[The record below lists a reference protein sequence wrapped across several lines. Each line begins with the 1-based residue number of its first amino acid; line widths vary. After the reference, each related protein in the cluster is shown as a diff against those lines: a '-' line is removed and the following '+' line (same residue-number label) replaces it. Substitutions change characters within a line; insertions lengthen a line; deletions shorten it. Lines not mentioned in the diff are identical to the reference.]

1 MTELSMAIELPKST
15 EFNKKIK
22 IPKQKFYENLEISPA
37 LKKIFI
43 EQVDKILWS
52 YKIASSTANLAD
64 GNLVKEIEVF
74 EVSLKSPSL
83 DGELLRHID
92 RLVPYHIVF
101 ILEYQGRYKACI
113 SYKEATISGNM
124 AFKVNSYYY
133 TDWLDK
139 QNLHLKL
146 EGLNLDAAYENFV
159 RQIAGETLQ
168 KVASD
173 ESLKDSIARSEQKEL
188 LQKQILALE
197 SKIRKEK
204 QLNKQIQINNEL
216 KKLKRDL
223 EEL

>member
-1 MTELSMAIELPKST
+1 MAIELPKST
-15 EFNKKIK
+15 EFSKKIK
-22 IPKQKFYENLEISPA
+22 VPKQKFYENLEISPA

-43 EQVDKILWS
+43 EQIDKIIWS
-52 YKIASSTANLAD
+52 NKIASSTTNLAGGD
-64 GNLVKEIEVF
+64 LVKEIEVF
-74 EVSLKSPSL
+74 EVFLKSPNL
-83 DGELLRHID
+83 DDELLRHID
-92 RLVPYHIVF
+92 RAVPYHIVF

-113 SYKEATISGNM
+113 SYKESTLSGNM

-168 KVASD
+168 KMVSD
-173 ESLKDSIARSEQKEL
+173 ESLKDSVARSEQKEL

-204 QLNKQIQINNEL
+204 QLNKQMQINNEL
-216 KKLKRDL
+216 KKLKRNV

>member
-1 MTELSMAIELPKST
+1 MAIELPKST
-15 EFNKKIK
+15 EFNKK

-43 EQVDKILWS
+43 EQVDKIIWS
-52 YKIASSTANLAD
+52 NKIASSTTNLAGGD
-64 GNLVKEIEVF
+64 LVKEIEVF

-83 DGELLRHID
+83 DDELLRHID
-92 RLVPYHIVF
+92 RAVPYHIIF

-113 SYKEATISGNM
+113 SYKEATLSGNR

-139 QNLHLKL
+139 QNLPLKL

-168 KVASD
+168 KMVSD
-173 ESLKDSIARSEQKEL
+173 ESLKESVARLEQKEL
-188 LQKQILALE
+188 LQRQILALE
-197 SKIRKEK
+197 SKILKEK
-204 QLNKQIQINNEL
+204 QLLLRMMKSDGDYTAYYL
-216 KKLKRDL
+216 
-223 EEL
+223 

>member
-1 MTELSMAIELPKST
+1 MAIELPKST
-15 EFNKKIK
+15 EFNKK

-52 YKIASSTANLAD
+52 YKIASSSTNLAD

-74 EVSLKSPSL
+74 EVFLKSPNL
-83 DGELLRHID
+83 DDELLRHID
-92 RLVPYHIVF
+92 RAVPYHIVF

-113 SYKEATISGNM
+113 SYKEATISGNI

>member
-1 MTELSMAIELPKST
+1 MAIELPKST
-15 EFNKKIK
+15 EFNKK

-52 YKIASSTANLAD
+52 YKIASSSTNLAD
-64 GNLVKEIEVF
+64 SNLVKEIEVF
-74 EVSLKSPSL
+74 EVFLKSPNL
-83 DGELLRHID
+83 DDELLRHID
-92 RLVPYHIVF
+92 RAVPYHLVF
-101 ILEYQGRYKACI
+101 ILEYQGRCKACI
-113 SYKEATISGNM
+113 SYKEAATSGNR

-139 QNLHLKL
+139 QDLPLKL

-173 ESLKDSIARSEQKEL
+173 ESLKDSVARSEQKEL
-188 LQKQILALE
+188 LQKQILVLE

-204 QLNKQIQINNEL
+204 QLNKQMQINNEL
-216 KKLKRDL
+216 KKLKRNL

>member
-1 MTELSMAIELPKST
+1 MAIELPKST
-15 EFNKKIK
+15 EFNKKI
-22 IPKQKFYENLEISPA
+22 PKQKFYENLEISPS

-43 EQVDKILWS
+43 EQIDKIIWNN
-52 YKIASSTANLAD
+52 KIASSTTNLAD
-64 GNLVKEIEVF
+64 GSLVKEIQVF
-74 EVSLKSPSL
+74 EIFLKSPNL
-83 DGELLRHID
+83 DDELLRHID
-92 RLVPYHIVF
+92 RAVPYHLVF

-113 SYKEATISGNM
+113 SYKEAATSGNR

-133 TDWLDK
+133 TDWLNK
-139 QNLHLKL
+139 QDLPLKL
-146 EGLNLDAAYENFV
+146 EGLSLDAAYENFV

-173 ESLKDSIARSEQKEL
+173 ESLKDSVARSEQKEL

>member
-1 MTELSMAIELPKST
+1 MAIELPKST
-15 EFNKKIK
+15 EFNKK

-43 EQVDKILWS
+43 EQVDKIIWS
-52 YKIASSTANLAD
+52 NKIASSTTNLAGGD
-64 GNLVKEIEVF
+64 LVKEIEVF
-74 EVSLKSPSL
+74 EVFLKSPNL
-83 DGELLRHID
+83 DDELLRHID
-92 RLVPYHIVF
+92 RAVPYHIVF

-113 SYKEATISGNM
+113 SYKEAATSGNR

-139 QNLHLKL
+139 QDLPLKL
-146 EGLNLDAAYENFV
+146 EGLTLDAAYENFV

-168 KVASD
+168 KMVSD
-173 ESLKDSIARSEQKEL
+173 ENLKDSVARSEQKEL
-188 LQKQILALE
+188 LQRQILALE

-204 QLNKQIQINNEL
+204 QLNKQMQINSEL
-216 KKLKRDL
+216 KKLKRNL

>member
-1 MTELSMAIELPKST
+1 MAIELPKST
-15 EFNKKIK
+15 EFNKK

-52 YKIASSTANLAD
+52 YKIASSSTNLAD
-64 GNLVKEIEVF
+64 GSLVKEIEVF
-74 EVSLKSPSL
+74 EVLLKSPNL
-83 DGELLRHID
+83 DDELLRHID
-92 RLVPYHIVF
+92 RAVPYHIVF

-113 SYKEATISGNM
+113 SYKEAATSGNR

-133 TDWLDK
+133 TDWLDN
-139 QNLHLKL
+139 QNLPLKL

-159 RQIAGETLQ
+159 RQIAGKTLQ
-168 KVASD
+168 KVAD
-173 ESLKDSIARSEQKEL
+173 ESLKDSVARSEQKEL

>member
-1 MTELSMAIELPKST
+1 MAIELPKST
-15 EFNKKIK
+15 EFNKK

-64 GNLVKEIEVF
+64 GNLVKEIEVL
-74 EVSLKSPSL
+74 EVFLKSPNL
-83 DGELLRHID
+83 DDELLRHID
-92 RLVPYHIVF
+92 RAVPYHIVF

-113 SYKEATISGNM
+113 SYKEAAISGNR

-139 QNLHLKL
+139 QNLPLKL
-146 EGLNLDAAYENFV
+146 EGLNLDTAYENFV
-159 RQIAGETLQ
+159 RQIAGKTLQ
-168 KVASD
+168 KVVSD

-188 LQKQILALE
+188 LQKQILVLE

-204 QLNKQIQINNEL
+204 QLNKQMQINNEL
-216 KKLKRDL
+216 KKLKRNL

>member
-1 MTELSMAIELPKST
+1 MAIELPKST
-15 EFNKKIK
+15 EFNKKI
-22 IPKQKFYENLEISPA
+22 PKQKFYENLEISPS

-43 EQVDKILWS
+43 EQIDKIIWNN
-52 YKIASSTANLAD
+52 KIASSTTNLAD

-74 EVSLKSPSL
+74 EVFLKSPNL
-83 DGELLRHID
+83 DDELLRHID
-92 RLVPYHIVF
+92 RAVPYHLVF

-113 SYKEATISGNM
+113 SYKEAAISGNK

-139 QNLHLKL
+139 QNLPFKL
-146 EGLNLDAAYENFV
+146 EGLNLDEAYENFV

-216 KKLKRDL
+216 KKLKKDL

>member
-1 MTELSMAIELPKST
+1 MAIGLPKST
-15 EFNKKIK
+15 EFSKKIK
-22 IPKQKFYENLEISPA
+22 VPKQKFYENLEISPA

-43 EQVDKILWS
+43 EQIDKIIWS
-52 YKIASSTANLAD
+52 NKIASSTTNLAGGD
-64 GNLVKEIEVF
+64 LVKEIEVF
-74 EVSLKSPSL
+74 EVFLKSPNL
-83 DGELLRHID
+83 DDELLRHID
-92 RLVPYHIVF
+92 RAVPYHIVF

-113 SYKEATISGNM
+113 SYKESTLSGNM

-139 QNLHLKL
+139 QNLPLKL

-168 KVASD
+168 KMVSD
-173 ESLKDSIARSEQKEL
+173 ESLKDSVARSEQKEL

-204 QLNKQIQINNEL
+204 QLNKQMQINNEL
-216 KKLKRDL
+216 KKLKRNL

>member
-1 MTELSMAIELPKST
+1 MAIELPKST
-15 EFNKKIK
+15 EFNKKI
-22 IPKQKFYENLEISPA
+22 PKQKFYENLEISPS

-43 EQVDKILWS
+43 EQIDKIIWS
-52 YKIASSTANLAD
+52 NKIASSTTNLAGGD
-64 GNLVKEIEVF
+64 LVKEIEVF
-74 EVSLKSPSL
+74 EVFLKSPNL
-83 DGELLRHID
+83 DDELLRHID
-92 RLVPYHIVF
+92 RAVPYHIVF

-113 SYKEATISGNM
+113 SYKEAAISGNR

-139 QNLHLKL
+139 QNLPLKL

-168 KVASD
+168 KMVSD
-173 ESLKDSIARSEQKEL
+173 ESLKDSVAKSEQKEL
-188 LQKQILALE
+188 LQRQILALE

-216 KKLKRDL
+216 KKLKRNL

>member
-1 MTELSMAIELPKST
+1 MAIELPKST
-15 EFNKKIK
+15 EFNKKI
-22 IPKQKFYENLEISPA
+22 PKQKFYENLEISPS

-43 EQVDKILWS
+43 EQIDKIIWS
-52 YKIASSTANLAD
+52 NKIASSTTNLAD
-64 GNLVKEIEVF
+64 GSIVKEIEVF
-74 EVSLKSPSL
+74 EVFLKSPNL
-83 DGELLRHID
+83 DDELLRHID
-92 RLVPYHIVF
+92 RAVPYHIVF
-101 ILEYQGRYKACI
+101 ILEYQGRYKVCI
-113 SYKEATISGNM
+113 SYKETTLSGNM

-139 QNLHLKL
+139 QDLPLKL

-168 KVASD
+168 KIASD
-173 ESLKDSIARSEQKEL
+173 ESLKDSVARSEQKEL

>member
-1 MTELSMAIELPKST
+1 MAIELPKST
-15 EFNKKIK
+15 EFNKK

-52 YKIASSTANLAD
+52 YKIASSSTNLVD
-64 GNLVKEIEVF
+64 GSLVKEIEVF
-74 EVSLKSPSL
+74 EVFLKSPNL
-83 DGELLRHID
+83 DDELLRHID
-92 RLVPYHIVF
+92 RAVPYHIVF

-113 SYKEATISGNM
+113 SYKEAATSGNR

-133 TDWLDK
+133 TDWLDN
-139 QNLHLKL
+139 QNLPLKL

-159 RQIAGETLQ
+159 RQIAGKTLQ

-173 ESLKDSIARSEQKEL
+173 ESLKDSVARSEQKEL

>member
-1 MTELSMAIELPKST
+1 MAIELPKST
-15 EFNKKIK
+15 EFNKK

-52 YKIASSTANLAD
+52 YKIASSSTNLAD

-74 EVSLKSPSL
+74 EVFLKSPNL
-83 DGELLRHID
+83 DNELLRHID
-92 RLVPYHIVF
+92 RAVPYHIVF

-113 SYKEATISGNM
+113 SYKEAAISRNM

-139 QNLHLKL
+139 QDLPLKL

-159 RQIAGETLQ
+159 RQIAGEILQ
-168 KVASD
+168 KMVSD
-173 ESLKDSIARSEQKEL
+173 ESLKDSVARSEQKEL

-216 KKLKRDL
+216 KKLKRNL

>member
-1 MTELSMAIELPKST
+1 MAIELPKST
-15 EFNKKIK
+15 EFNKKI
-22 IPKQKFYENLEISPA
+22 PKQKFYENLETSPT

-74 EVSLKSPSL
+74 EVFLKSPNL

-92 RLVPYHIVF
+92 RAVPYHIVF
-101 ILEYQGRYKACI
+101 ILEYQGRYKAFI
-113 SYKEATISGNM
+113 SYKETAISGNR

-139 QNLHLKL
+139 QNLPLKL

-173 ESLKDSIARSEQKEL
+173 ESLKDSVARSERKEL

>member
-1 MTELSMAIELPKST
+1 MAIELPKST
-15 EFNKKIK
+15 EFNKK

-64 GNLVKEIEVF
+64 GNLVKEIEVL
-74 EVSLKSPSL
+74 EVFLKSPNL
-83 DGELLRHID
+83 DDELLRHID
-92 RLVPYHIVF
+92 RAVPYHIVF

-113 SYKEATISGNM
+113 SYKEAATSGNR

-139 QNLHLKL
+139 QDLPLKL
-146 EGLNLDAAYENFV
+146 EGVTLDAAYENFV

-168 KVASD
+168 KMVSD
-173 ESLKDSIARSEQKEL
+173 ESLKDSVARSEQKEL
-188 LQKQILALE
+188 LQRQILALE

-204 QLNKQIQINNEL
+204 QLNKQMQINSEL
-216 KKLKRDL
+216 KKLKRNL

>member
-1 MTELSMAIELPKST
+1 MAIELPKST

-52 YKIASSTANLAD
+52 YKIASSTTNLAD

-74 EVSLKSPSL
+74 EVSLKNPSL

-92 RLVPYHIVF
+92 RVVPYHIVF

-168 KVASD
+168 KMVSD
-173 ESLKDSIARSEQKEL
+173 ESLKDSVARSEQKKL
-188 LQKQILALE
+188 LQRQILALE

>member
-1 MTELSMAIELPKST
+1 MAIELPKST
-15 EFNKKIK
+15 EFNKK

-43 EQVDKILWS
+43 EQVDKIIWS
-52 YKIASSTANLAD
+52 SKIASSTTNLAD

-74 EVSLKSPSL
+74 EVSLKNQSL
-83 DGELLRHID
+83 DDELLRHID
-92 RLVPYHIVF
+92 RAVPYHIVF
-101 ILEYQGRYKACI
+101 ILEHQSRYKACI
-113 SYKEATISGNM
+113 SYKEAAISGNT

-139 QNLHLKL
+139 QDLPLKL

-168 KVASD
+168 KIASD
-173 ESLKDSIARSEQKEL
+173 ESLKDSVARSEQKEL

-204 QLNKQIQINNEL
+204 QLNKQMQINSEL
-216 KKLKRDL
+216 KKLKRNL

>member
-15 EFNKKIK
+15 EFNKK

-74 EVSLKSPSL
+74 EVFLKSPNL

-92 RLVPYHIVF
+92 RAVPYHIVF

-113 SYKEATISGNM
+113 SYKEAATSGNR

-139 QNLHLKL
+139 QNLPLKL

-159 RQIAGETLQ
+159 RQIAGKTLQ
-168 KVASD
+168 KMVSD
-173 ESLKDSIARSEQKEL
+173 ESLKDSVARSEQKKL
-188 LQKQILALE
+188 LQRQILALE

>member
-1 MTELSMAIELPKST
+1 MAIELPKST
-15 EFNKKIK
+15 EFNKK

-74 EVSLKSPSL
+74 EVFLKSPNL
-83 DGELLRHID
+83 DNELLRHID
-92 RLVPYHIVF
+92 RAVPYHIVF
-101 ILEYQGRYKACI
+101 ILEHQSRYKACI
-113 SYKEATISGNM
+113 SYKEAPISRNM

-139 QNLHLKL
+139 QDLPLKL
-146 EGLNLDAAYENFV
+146 EGLTLDAAYENFV

-168 KVASD
+168 KMVSD
-173 ESLKDSIARSEQKEL
+173 ESLKDSVARSEQKEL
-188 LQKQILALE
+188 LQRQILALE

-204 QLNKQIQINNEL
+204 QLNKQMQINSEL
-216 KKLKRDL
+216 KKLKRNL

>member
-1 MTELSMAIELPKST
+1 MAIELPKST
-15 EFNKKIK
+15 EFNKK

-64 GNLVKEIEVF
+64 SNLVKEIEVF
-74 EVSLKSPSL
+74 EVFLKSPNL
-83 DGELLRHID
+83 DDELLRYID
-92 RLVPYHIVF
+92 RAVPYHLVF

-113 SYKEATISGNM
+113 SYKEAAISGNK

-216 KKLKRDL
+216 KKLKRNL

>member
-1 MTELSMAIELPKST
+1 MAIELPKST
-15 EFNKKIK
+15 EFNKK

-52 YKIASSTANLAD
+52 YKIASSSTNLAD

-74 EVSLKSPSL
+74 EVFLKSPNL
-83 DGELLRHID
+83 DDELLRHID
-92 RLVPYHIVF
+92 GAVPYHIVF

>member
-15 EFNKKIK
+15 EFNKK

-37 LKKIFI
+37 LKKIFT
-43 EQVDKILWS
+43 ERVDKILWS
-52 YKIASSTANLAD
+52 YKIASSTTNLAGGD
-64 GNLVKEIEVF
+64 LVKEIEVF

-92 RLVPYHIVF
+92 RALPYHIVF

-168 KVASD
+168 KMVSD
-173 ESLKDSIARSEQKEL
+173 ESLKDSVARSEQKEL

>member
-1 MTELSMAIELPKST
+1 MAIELPKST
-15 EFNKKIK
+15 EFNKK

-52 YKIASSTANLAD
+52 YKIASSSTNLAD
-64 GNLVKEIEVF
+64 SNLVKEIEVF
-74 EVSLKSPSL
+74 EVFLKSPNL
-83 DGELLRHID
+83 DDELLRHID
-92 RLVPYHIVF
+92 RAVPYHLVF
-101 ILEYQGRYKACI
+101 ILEYQGRCKACI
-113 SYKEATISGNM
+113 SYKEAATSGNR

-139 QNLHLKL
+139 QDLPLKL

-173 ESLKDSIARSEQKEL
+173 ESLKDSVARSEQKEL
-188 LQKQILALE
+188 LQKQILVLE

-204 QLNKQIQINNEL
+204 QLNKQMQINNEL

>member
-1 MTELSMAIELPKST
+1 MAIELPKST
-15 EFNKKIK
+15 EFNKK

-52 YKIASSTANLAD
+52 YKIASSSTNLAD

-74 EVSLKSPSL
+74 EVFLKSPNL
-83 DGELLRHID
+83 DDELLRHID
-92 RLVPYHIVF
+92 RAVPYHIVF

>member
-15 EFNKKIK
+15 EFNKK

-52 YKIASSTANLAD
+52 YKIASSSTNLVD
-64 GNLVKEIEVF
+64 GSLVKEIEVF
-74 EVSLKSPSL
+74 EVFLKSPNL
-83 DGELLRHID
+83 DDELLRHID
-92 RLVPYHIVF
+92 RAVPYHIVF

-113 SYKEATISGNM
+113 SYKEAATSGNR

-133 TDWLDK
+133 TDWLDN
-139 QNLHLKL
+139 QNLPLKL

-159 RQIAGETLQ
+159 RQIAGKTLQ

-173 ESLKDSIARSEQKEL
+173 ESLKDSVARSEQKEL